1 MACFRLLS
9 LLIAAVAFAVVG
21 QGQEPLVPFSNLN
34 GLESSSYFHSTPI
47 EGGYIFYRST
57 SYLEAEERFDQTFFK
72 LNAEGEI
79 TDSVSLPDDDYA
91 YLIGDIIPSEN
102 GGFYAVG
109 YRYLSFE
116 LLTEA
121 NENLNEITSSQR
133 KITAKYDGDLNL
145 VDFQTFDIFPNMQN
159 TLWATILNTGFPPF
173 SEEYSPQE
181 NWIVEDTLFS
191 VLGYRW
197 YTFDNDLQITDIGQ
211 SSRLEKL
218 SLDGSGNSEI
228 VQLNENNVQYVFLSC
243 AFTGQHFFVFGA
255 VEGPTPPPGSGALP
269 GVEVGQF
276 DLAGQAVAAYGFDIY
291 GSGGLSPSSMGTFH
305 DGKLFTTYLTQITVP
320 DLSCP
325 DNRSVMIDI
334 RDATTFEK
342 LSPRFELPQCGI
354 RPGCKKPFAIHEDD
368 SFSYIAVDRQGSTD
382 TTLYLF
388 RYSSEEELLWRQ
400 GYILP
405 GHVPIEIYPTE
416 DGQLLLVCMVE
427 ASSSDE
433 DVELRLYKVA
443 PGGIISSATSL
454 GQVQTPPAFHPN
466 PFTDELR
473 LPNPPGQPMR
483 VEVIGINGQPH
494 GHYEAQNGAL
504 QLGHLPAGIY
514 LLRMSDA
521 KSGALLGVQ
530 RVVKAG
536 G

>member
-1 MACFRLLS
+1 
-9 LLIAAVAFAVVG
+9 
-21 QGQEPLVPFSNLN
+21 VPFSDLN

-57 SYLEAEERFDQTFFK
+57 SYIEAEERFDQTFFK
-72 LNAEGEI
+72 LNAEGEV
-79 TDSVSLPDDDYA
+79 TDSVSLPNDDFA
-91 YLIGDIIPSEN
+91 YSVYDIIPREN
-102 GGFYAVG
+102 GGFMVTG
-109 YRYLSFE
+109 DRFLSFE
-116 LLTEA
+116 LLIEG

-133 KITAKYDGDLNL
+133 RFAAEYNEDLQL
-145 VDFQTFDIFPNMQN
+145 VDFQTFDIFPDMQN
-159 TLWATILNTGFPPF
+159 TLWATLLNIGFPPF
-173 SEEYSPQE
+173 SYVYSPQE

-191 VLGYRW
+191 VLEYQW
-197 YTFDNDLQITDIGQ
+197 YTFDNDLQITNIGV

-218 SLDGSGNSEI
+218 NLDGTGNSEI
-228 VQLNENNVQYVFLSC
+228 IQLNENDAQYAFLSC
-243 AFTGQHFFVFGA
+243 VFTGEHFFVFGNLYS
-255 VEGPTPPPGSGALP
+255 PPPLM
-269 GVEVGQF
+269 GVPVGQF
-276 DLAGQAVAAYGFDIY
+276 DLSGQIIAGYSFDIY
-291 GSGGLSPSSMGTFH
+291 GSGALSTGSMGNFH
-305 DGKLFTTYLTQITVP
+305 DGKLFTTYTTQVTVP
-320 DLSCP
+320 DLNCP

-334 RDATTFEK
+334 RDANTFEQV
-342 LSPRFELPQCGI
+342 SPRFELPQCGV
-354 RPGCKKPFAIHEDD
+354 RPGCKSPFAFHDD
-368 SFSYIAVDRQGSTD
+368 GSFSYISRDWQGSTD
-382 TTLYLF
+382 STIYLF

-454 GQVQTPPAFHPN
+454 GHIQTPPAFHPN

-473 LPNPPGQPMR
+473 LPAPPARPMR
-483 VEVIGINGQPH
+483 VEVFGMDGRPQ
-494 GHYEAQNGAL
+494 GRYEAQNGAL

-521 KSGALLGVQ
+521 QSGALLGVQ